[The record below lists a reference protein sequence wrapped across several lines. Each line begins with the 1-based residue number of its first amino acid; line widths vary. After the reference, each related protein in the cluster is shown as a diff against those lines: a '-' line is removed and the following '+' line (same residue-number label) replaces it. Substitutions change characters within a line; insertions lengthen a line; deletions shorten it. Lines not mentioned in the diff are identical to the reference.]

1 MVINEFAKSARRL
14 TETAGVAAVASL
26 LTVSVV
32 IYAELFA
39 MNTVVVASTPAGA
52 AIRVEGKD
60 VGQTPL
66 RVELKKGTYAIEA
79 KKPGYLDTQHA
90 LYVSQKEGNVVN
102 LLLLPDT
109 SQSVRKGKDELAQ
122 APAVVK
128 ASRSFEAL
136 NAEIQKVKAIILAN
150 PEDAASLPIVQEK
163 LRIQSEEI
171 KALKGDLLDVKELA
185 KWYLG
190 SMIAIIVGLLAV
202 IATLFVSQRGK

>member
-1 MVINEFAKSARRL
+1 MIIEFAKSARRL

-26 LTVSVV
+26 LGVGVV
-32 IYAELFA
+32 MYAEFFGTY
-39 MNTVVVASTPAGA
+39 TVVVASTPAGA
-52 AIRVEGKD
+52 TIRVEEKE

-66 RVELKKGTYAIEA
+66 RVELKKGTYTIEA
-79 KKPGYLDTQHA
+79 KKPGYIDTQHA
-90 LYVSQKEGNVVN
+90 LYVSQNEGNVVN

-109 SQSVRKGKDELAQ
+109 SQSSRKGKEELVQ
-122 APAVVK
+122 APAIVTE
-128 ASRSFEAL
+128 SRSLDTL
-136 NAEIQKVKAIILAN
+136 NAEIQKVKSIILAN

-163 LRIQSEEI
+163 VRVQSEEI
-171 KALKGDLLDVKELA
+171 KALKDDLRDVKELA